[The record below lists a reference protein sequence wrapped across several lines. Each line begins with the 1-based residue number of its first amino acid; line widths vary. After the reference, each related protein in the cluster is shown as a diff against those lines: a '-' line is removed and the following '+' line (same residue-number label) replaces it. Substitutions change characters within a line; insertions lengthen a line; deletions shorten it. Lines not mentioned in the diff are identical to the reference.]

1 MIEPSKHVL
10 KLSERKCGPV
20 VGGRWIATQHGAGHD
35 QVIWTVGGYVFERGT
50 EKCQV
55 PVVLERE
62 TGNLK
67 QSRIGLAS
75 KDFGVRKECPDGP
88 YLIPS

>member
-1 MIEPSKHVL
+1 
-10 KLSERKCGPV
+10 
-20 VGGRWIATQHGAGHD
+20 
-35 QVIWTVGGYVFERGT
+35 VGGYVFERGT

-67 QSRIGLAS
+67 QSLIGLAS